1 MTAHES
7 NTVAHELNCT
17 LLLDYKFTLPT
28 LDIHNTRFVGLEMYA
43 VGKWL
48 YGSIRNFSC
57 NMNCTS

>member
-28 LDIHNTRFVGLEMYA
+28 LDIHNTRFVGLEM
-43 VGKWL
+43 
-48 YGSIRNFSC
+48 
-57 NMNCTS
+57 CTVEK